1 MQPESKPRRKYRRYA
16 KPCSKYL
23 AMIACDSIVP
33 LNPDNPNGKK
43 NFWRVDVNRIPPNA
57 LRRHLQGTME
67 IFPDLSPSQVASC
80 KGNAPPSGALDAA
93 QVPLNP
99 DNPNGKKNFWRVDVN
114 RIPPNALRRH
124 LQGTME
130 IFPDLSPSQVASCK
144 GNAPPSGALDAAQV
158 TRDSA
163 KKFNSPF
170 SIESLLKN
178 TCSAQPGP
186 KLPSSFDITSG
197 FCLRENHSYRNLY
210 SQADSVGDGYSQ
222 AQQTN
227 DLYVYN
233 GYPLPT
239 PLHET
244 QGAFHGYEERRVEA
258 NVDLSRQAQKTLLR
272 Q

>member
-16 KPCSKYL
+16 KPRSTYL
-23 AMIACDSIVP
+23 AMIAFVIQTSP
-33 LNPDNPNGKK
+33 KRSL
-43 NFWRVDVNRIPPNA
+43 
-57 LRRHLQGTME
+57 T
-67 IFPDLSPSQVASC
+67 FP
-80 KGNAPPSGALDAA
+80 

-170 SIESLLKN
+170 SIESLLN
-178 TCSAQPGP
+178 
-186 KLPSSFDITSG
+186 
-197 FCLRENHSYRNLY
+197 
-210 SQADSVGDGYSQ
+210 
-222 AQQTN
+222 
-227 DLYVYN
+227 
-233 GYPLPT
+233 
-239 PLHET
+239 
-244 QGAFHGYEERRVEA
+244 
-258 NVDLSRQAQKTLLR
+258 
-272 Q
+272 